1 MIAWHNVY
9 NYCKHLISFFVPM
22 DLKKYPLFINVLSRL
37 KRKDVLICIFL
48 VLSHCI
54 LMVYMASP
62 QKKHECFSYELARS
76 DMDVNEHSTDET
88 QDH

>member
-37 KRKDVLICIFL
+37 KHKDVLICIFL

-62 QKKHECFSYELARS
+62 QKKTKKNKNMHAFP
-76 DMDVNEHSTDET
+76 MT
-88 QDH
+88 

>member
-1 MIAWHNVY
+1 
-9 NYCKHLISFFVPM
+9 M

-37 KRKDVLICIFL
+37 KHKDVLIGIFL

-62 QKKHECFSYELARS
+62 QKKQKKQKHACFSYDLARS
-76 DMDVNEHSTDET
+76 DMDVIEHSTDET